1 MIKLSNKRTAIL
13 QWSLGYWVFVKDTNP
28 NPDENYG
35 DDWYRMNDEG
45 LILDENNNVYDLNSF
60 GINEEYYRSEVEGLK
75 L

>member
-1 MIKLSNKRTAIL
+1 
-13 QWSLGYWVFVKDTNP
+13 
-28 NPDENYG
+28 
-35 DDWYRMNDEG
+35 MNDEG